1 VLLPQVVERVSTQG
15 TSSPLTLLS
24 RDARRTINITSI
36 NSRDFVALDDLAA
49 SFQLAVREES
59 GALTVSY
66 RGRTIILTPEQTLA
80 SVAGRLI
87 SLPGA
92 PARVGGR
99 WMVPVEFISRAL
111 APIYD
116 TRLDLRPNTRLLV
129 IGDLRVPRIAIR
141 HEPLG
146 NAARVTLDATPQ
158 TTSSVAQDPN
168 RITIKFDAD
177 AIDPAIPA
185 VAITGLAPIVQAIR
199 QQDAN
204 TLAIELGPRFAG
216 FRASSQ
222 NVETSTRLVIDLVA
236 PASTETAAPPAPAP
250 PPPPPAGDL
259 PMFGQP
265 VTLRT
270 VVIDPGHGGDDQ
282 GTRGPDG
289 TAEKDLTLAVA
300 RRLKAALELRMGVR
314 VLLTR
319 EEDRPVDLDNR
330 TAVANNNKADL
341 FLSLHANGSL
351 RPANTGASI
360 YVAAFSEADRAAA
373 SLVPARVPIFG
384 GGLRDIELVPW
395 DLAQIRHVDQSTELA
410 RIIQRE
416 LSNRVPLDTRPFE
429 AAPFRVLE
437 SANMPAA
444 LIEMG
449 YLTNPEQEKQMSGG
463 EFQAIFVQALGDAVQ
478 RWRDILA
485 AGSAGADR

>member
-1 VLLPQVVERVSTQG
+1 
-15 TSSPLTLLS
+15 
-24 RDARRTINITSI
+24 
-36 NSRDFVALDDLAA
+36 
-49 SFQLAVREES
+49 
-59 GALTVSY
+59 
-66 RGRTIILTPEQTLA
+66 
-80 SVAGRLI
+80 
-87 SLPGA
+87 
-92 PARVGGR
+92 
-99 WMVPVEFISRAL
+99 
-111 APIYD
+111 
-116 TRLDLRPNTRLLV
+116 
-129 IGDLRVPRIAIR
+129 
-141 HEPLG
+141 
-146 NAARVTLDATPQ
+146 VTLDTTPQ
-158 TTSSVAQDPN
+158 TTSSVAQDTN

-185 VAITGLAPIVQAIR
+185 IATTGLAPIVQAIR
-199 QQDAN
+199 QLDTN

-222 NVETSTRLVIDLVA
+222 NVDTSTRLVIDLVA
-236 PASTETAAPPAPAP
+236 PAATETAAPPAPAP
-250 PPPPPAGDL
+250 PPPPAGDL
-259 PMFGQP
+259 PVFGQQA
-265 VTLRT
+265 TLRT

-282 GTRGPDG
+282 GTRGPEG
-289 TAEKDLTLAVA
+289 TVEKDLTLAVA

-351 RPANTGASI
+351 RPANAGASI

-395 DLAQIRHVDQSTELA
+395 DLAQIRHVDQSSELA

-416 LSNRVPLDTRPFE
+416 LENRVMLDTRPFE

-449 YLTNPEQEKQMSGG
+449 YLSNPEQEKQMSGAQ
-463 EFQAIFVQALGDAVQ
+463 FQATFVQAISDAVQ
-478 RWRDILA
+478 RWRDVLA